1 MSDETQTGAAVEP
14 EETAL
19 EAEVEEPQ
27 VSDSEA
33 AVQPDESR
41 DEPAA
46 EAGQQPLPVILPEDQ
61 DRRALLE
68 AIIYVAEEP
77 LNIELIAAGLG
88 WPPDTVRED
97 LEKLMESYTS
107 VERGI
112 EIRGVAGGFKMFT
125 KPEHHEAV
133 RGFVKTL
140 KPKLKLSL
148 PALETLA
155 VIAYKQPVTI
165 PEIQAIRGVNVAG
178 VISTLLNRKLIS
190 TAGRKKVIGKPMLY
204 KTTKEFLLQFGL
216 SDVSELPNLKELEE
230 LSRAAFGEGEMP
242 DEPEESADAS
252 ADDPGESEATAG
264 PPEIEHPAVEEMVTA
279 VDRAVHGGT
288 ASEPETIESGSE
300 SEESPAH
307 EESNS

>member
-1 MSDETQTGAAVEP
+1 MSDETQTGAAVDP
-14 EETAL
+14 EETVV
-19 EAEVEEPQ
+19 EAEDMLAPEAEPG
-27 VSDSEA
+27 DSPA
-33 AVQPDESR
+33 
-41 DEPAA
+41 EPAPH
-46 EAGQQPLPVILPEDQ
+46 AGQQPLPVILPEEP

-77 LNIELIAAGLG
+77 LNIEQIASGLG
-88 WPPDTVRED
+88 WPPETVSAD
-97 LEKLMESYTS
+97 LQRLIENYASS
-107 VERGI
+107 GRGI
-112 EIRGVAGGFKMFT
+112 EIRAVAGGFKMFT

-216 SDVSELPNLKELEE
+216 ADVSELPNLKELEE
-230 LSRAAFGEGEMP
+230 LSRAAFGEGELP
-242 DEPEESADAS
+242 DETAEPSGAATD
-252 ADDPGESEATAG
+252 GSEASEASS
-264 PPEIEHPAVEEMVTA
+264 EHPEAEKIEVEEMVSA
-279 VDRAVHGGT
+279 VDRALYSGT
-288 ASEPETIESGSE
+288 ASDPEHGGNGGE
-300 SEESPAH
+300 SEEPSAD
-307 EESNS
+307 EGRTS

>member
-1 MSDETQTGAAVEP
+1 MSDEISSSATVQP
-14 EETAL
+14 EETAVEI
-19 EAEVEEPQ
+19 EAQRGEET
-27 VSDSEA
+27 SS
-33 AVQPDESR
+33 QPDGS
-41 DEPAA
+41 PAGP
-46 EAGQQPLPVILPEDQ
+46 AGDAGQPLPAVLPSDP

-77 LNIELIAAGLG
+77 LDVEQIAGGLG

-97 LEKLMESYTS
+97 LERLIKSYTQG
-107 VERGI
+107 ERGI
-112 EIRGVAGGFKMFT
+112 EIRSVAGGYKMFT

-133 RGFVKTL
+133 RGFVRTL

-216 SDVSELPNLKELEE
+216 ADVSELPNLKELEE
-230 LSRAAFGEGEMP
+230 LSRAAFGEGELP
-242 DEPEESADAS
+242 DESEDSADAA
-252 ADDPGESEATAG
+252 ADRSSPLIGLAEASEEG
-264 PPEIEHPAVEEMVTA
+264 KSEVDEMVTA
-279 VDRAVHGGT
+279 VDRAVHGGD
-288 ASEPETIESGSE
+288 AGEPEGPSTDEG
-300 SEESPAH
+300 PPC
-307 EESNS
+307 

>member
-1 MSDETQTGAAVEP
+1 MSDETQTGAAIEPDETAVEG
-14 EETAL
+14 EETLAAP
-19 EAEVEEPQ
+19 AEL
-27 VSDSEA
+27 
-33 AVQPDESR
+33 DES
-41 DEPAA
+41 PAESGQA
-46 EAGQQPLPVILPEDQ
+46 AGQQPLPVVLPEATG
-61 DRRALLE
+61 RRALLE

-77 LNIELIAAGLG
+77 LNVEQIASGLG

-97 LEKLMESYTS
+97 LDKLVESYAAG
-107 VERGI
+107 ERGI
-112 EIRGVAGGFKMFT
+112 EIRAVAGGYKMFT

-216 SDVSELPNLKELEE
+216 ADVSELPNLKELEE
-230 LSRAAFGEGEMP
+230 LSRAALGEGELP
-242 DEPEESADAS
+242 DEPEDSTGSS
-252 ADDPGESEATAG
+252 ADDPGPSEAASEEG
-264 PPEIEHPAVEEMVTA
+264 KPEVEELVSA
-279 VDRAVHGGT
+279 VDRAVHGGDANDAGQDAT
-288 ASEPETIESGSE
+288 GDPLEGQ
-300 SEESPAH
+300 PAD
-307 EESNS
+307 EDSRS

>member
-1 MSDETQTGAAVEP
+1 
-14 EETAL
+14 
-19 EAEVEEPQ
+19 
-27 VSDSEA
+27 
-33 AVQPDESR
+33 
-41 DEPAA
+41 
-46 EAGQQPLPVILPEDQ
+46 
-61 DRRALLE
+61 
-68 AIIYVAEEP
+68 
-77 LNIELIAAGLG
+77 
-88 WPPDTVRED
+88 
-97 LEKLMESYTS
+97 
-107 VERGI
+107 
-112 EIRGVAGGFKMFT
+112 MFT

-216 SDVSELPNLKELEE
+216 ADVSELPNLKELEE

-242 DEPEESADAS
+242 DEP
-252 ADDPGESEATAG
+252 GESDNAPSDDANASETAAGQSDAEA
-264 PPEIEHPAVEEMVTA
+264 PEIEEMVTA

-288 ASEPETIESGSE
+288 ASEPETIERRSE
-300 SEESPAH
+300 SEESPTH